1 MLVLTQNLSKAGG
14 IRIRTHS
21 GDIWLTM
28 LPGQTASVCRIAID
42 APKDFEIMRSELL
55 SQKKIG
61 RNCAPAMAGLLKG
74 SLQKKRKSPQGYM
87 CNAGTSAKTNASK
100 ISAPKIEK

>member
-42 APKDFEIMRSELL
+42 APKEFEILRSELL

-61 RNCAPAMAGLLKG
+61 RNCNPMMEALLKG
-74 SLQKKRKSPQGYM
+74 SLQKKRKSPQGYT
-87 CNAGTSAKTNASK
+87 CNAGTSAKNNASK
-100 ISAPKIEK
+100 SRAPKSEK